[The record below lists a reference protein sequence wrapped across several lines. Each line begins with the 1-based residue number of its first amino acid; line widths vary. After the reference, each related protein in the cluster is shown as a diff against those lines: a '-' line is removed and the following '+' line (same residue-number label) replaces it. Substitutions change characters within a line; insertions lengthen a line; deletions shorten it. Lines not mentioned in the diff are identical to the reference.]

1 MFQMKNAKRGFA
13 AIMCIMLMVTMI
25 LPFTLMTAFAAG
37 DGMDVILVVDDTRS
51 MLETDPNKLSSVAI
65 NKFVEKLPAGADIRL
80 GITTYSVDILPGSLE
95 LGQNADSI
103 KNFSNT
109 NITQGGKGTD
119 AAVGLN
125 WAVNQLETKSDDTRR
140 KAIILIGDGENSYIV
155 NNQAVR
161 TDADSNNMLNAAI
174 ATAQSKGIEVYTL
187 AMNPTADN
195 FRQYFANIASS
206 TGGKSYEPKTPED
219 LDGIMDEIFTTLTGA
234 DITKADPVDLQ
245 AGQPVTESF
254 NVPDGVFEMNLQCD
268 HQKPIEI
275 YFTDPNGTTYN
286 EGSEGVTV
294 SKEKSYTNFKIHEP
308 VDGKWSVTYKSDIQQ
323 TITPQFIFHADL
335 TVSLSKN
342 QNDIMQKKPV
352 QYIATIMTKGNEI
365 TDDNSLSGF
374 VAKLVITEI
383 DDQGNAGKSKS
394 EKMEVKSGKFVLDY
408 AIDNPGKYEIYA
420 ELVGD
425 KSSIKS
431 NALTIDVAVD
441 PDLMPLWQKLAIGA
455 GILLLLIILFLLYN
469 KTMSGPGGGQVRG
482 NVSIK
487 IVGRQANDETMIF
500 PQDRFDCLQIFGKK
514 NTLSDLVTAYVKRY
528 RINNSSE
535 LAEMSLAQFINSTL
549 SEVTDKVSI
558 CGNKKKQTIVRI
570 PAGFDMQ
577 VDGMDISKPKAL
589 IFNSPEKA
597 IEIRFKNQGC
607 SYTINLIFT
616 KA

>member
-1 MFQMKNAKRGFA
+1 MIQMKNTKRGFA
-13 AIMCIMLMVTMI
+13 AIMCMMLMFTMI
-25 LPFTLMTAFAAG
+25 LPFTSIIAFAAG

-65 NKFVEKLPAGADIRL
+65 NKFVEKLPVGADIRL

-125 WAVNQLETKSDDTRR
+125 WAINQLETKSDDTRR

-187 AMNPTADN
+187 AMNPNADN

-234 DITKADPVDLQ
+234 DITQADPVDLQ
-245 AGQPVTESF
+245 AGQPVTQNF
-254 NVPDGVFEMNLQCD
+254 DVPDGVFEMNLQCD

-286 EGSEGVTV
+286 ESSEGVTV
-294 SKEKSYTNFKIHEP
+294 SKEKTYTNFKIHEP

-323 TITPQFIFHADL
+323 TIVPQFIFHADL

-374 VAKLVITEI
+374 DAKLVITEI
-383 DDQGNAGKSKS
+383 DDQGNAGKSQS

-408 AIDNPGKYEIYA
+408 AIDNPGKYEICA

-455 GILLLLIILFLLYN
+455 GILLLLVILFLLYQ
-469 KTMSGPGGGQVRG
+469 KMTSGDGTGQVRG
-482 NVSIK
+482 NVSLK

-570 PAGFDMQ
+570 PTGFDMQ

>member
-1 MFQMKNAKRGFA
+1 MNQMKNAKRGFA
-13 AIMCIMLMVTMI
+13 TIICLILMFTMM
-25 LPFTLMTAFAAG
+25 LPFTSMVTFAAG

-80 GITTYSVDILPGSLE
+80 GITTYSVDIMPGSLE
-95 LGQNADSI
+95 LGQNADSV
-103 KNFSNT
+103 KNFSKT

-140 KAIILIGDGENSYIV
+140 KAIILIGDGENSYVV

-206 TGGKSYEPKTPED
+206 TGGKSFEPKTPED

-245 AGQPVTESF
+245 AGQPVTQTF
-254 NVPDGVFEMNLQCD
+254 DVPDGVFEMNLQCD

-275 YFTDPNGTTYN
+275 YFTDPSGTTYN

-294 SKEKSYTNFKIHEP
+294 SKEKTYTNFKIHEP

-374 VAKLVITEI
+374 DAKLVITEI

-431 NALTIDVAVD
+431 NTLAIDVAVD
-441 PDLMPLWQKLAIGA
+441 PTLMPLWQKLAIGA
-455 GILLLLIILFLLYN
+455 GILLLLIILFLLYQ
-469 KTMSGPGGGQVRG
+469 KMTSGDGTGQVRG

-500 PQDRFDCLQIFGKK
+500 PQDRFDCLQIFSKK
-514 NTLSDLVTAYVKRY
+514 NTLSDLVNAYVRRY

-535 LAEMSLAQFINSTL
+535 LAEMSLTQFINSTL
-549 SEVTDKVSI
+549 NEVTDKVSI

>member
-1 MFQMKNAKRGFA
+1 MIQMKNARRGFA
-13 AIMCIMLMVTMI
+13 AVMCLLLMFNMI
-25 LPFTLMTAFAAG
+25 LPFTSMIAFAAG

-174 ATAQSKGIEVYTL
+174 AVAQSKGIEVYTL

-245 AGQPVTESF
+245 AGQPVTQNF
-254 NVPDGVFEMNLQCD
+254 DVPDGVFEMNLQCD

-286 EGSEGVTV
+286 EGSEGVAV
-294 SKEKSYTNFKIHEP
+294 SKENSYTNFKIHEP

-323 TITPQFIFHADL
+323 TIVPQFIFHADL

-342 QNDIMQKKPV
+342 QNDILQKTPV
-352 QYIATIMTKGNEI
+352 QYIAKIMTKGNEI

-374 VAKLVITEI
+374 DAKLVITEI

-394 EKMEVKSGKFVLDY
+394 EQMEVKSGKFVLDY
-408 AIDNPGKYEIYA
+408 AINNPGKYEIYA

-431 NALTIDVAVD
+431 NALTIDVALD
-441 PDLMPLWQKLAIGA
+441 GDLLTLWQKLAIGA
-455 GILLLLIILFLLYN
+455 GILLLFVIFFLLYQ
-469 KTMSGPGGGQVRG
+469 KMTSGDGTGQVRG
-482 NVSIK
+482 NVSLK

-528 RINNSSE
+528 RINNSGE

-570 PAGFDMQ
+570 PTGFNMQ

>member
-1 MFQMKNAKRGFA
+1 MIQMKNAKRGFA
-13 AIMCIMLMVTMI
+13 AIMCIMLMFTMI
-25 LPFTLMTAFAAG
+25 LPFTSMIAFAAG

-195 FRQYFANIASS
+195 FRQYFANIATS

-286 EGSEGVTV
+286 EGSEGVAV

-323 TITPQFIFHADL
+323 TIVPQFIFHADL

-374 VAKLVITEI
+374 DAKLVITEI

-469 KTMSGPGGGQVRG
+469 KTMSGPGCGQVRG

-558 CGNKKKQTIVRI
+558 CGNKKKQTIVKI
-570 PAGFDMQ
+570 PTGFDMQ

>member
-1 MFQMKNAKRGFA
+1 MIQMKNAKRGFA

-125 WAVNQLETKSDDTRR
+125 WAVNQLESKSDDTRR

-245 AGQPVTESF
+245 AGQPVTQSF
-254 NVPDGVFEMNLQCD
+254 DVPDGVFEMNLQCD

-383 DDQGNAGKSKS
+383 DEQGNAGKSKS

-431 NALTIDVAVD
+431 NTLAIDVAVD

-455 GILLLLIILFLLYN
+455 GILLLLIILFLLYQ
-469 KTMSGPGGGQVRG
+469 KMTSGDGTGQVRG

-535 LAEMSLAQFINSTL
+535 LAEMSLAQFINTTL
-549 SEVTDKVSI
+549 NEVTDKVSI

>member
-1 MFQMKNAKRGFA
+1 MNYTKKIGRLLVGIMSLIMVISMIMSFTQMSV
-13 AIMCIMLMVTMI
+13 L
-25 LPFTLMTAFAAG
+25 AAG

-51 MLETDPNKLSSVAI
+51 MQDTDPNKLSSVAI
-65 NKFVEKLPAGADIRL
+65 NKFVEKLPSGADIRL
-80 GITTYSVDILPGSLE
+80 GITTYSVDVMPGSLE
-95 LGQNADSI
+95 LGQNADAI

-119 AAVGLN
+119 AAIGLN
-125 WAVNQLETKSDDTRR
+125 WAVKQLETKSDDTRR

-161 TDADSNNMLNAAI
+161 TDADSNNMLNTSI

-245 AGQPVTESF
+245 AGQPVTQSF
-254 NVPDGVFEMNLQCD
+254 DVPDGVFEMNLQCD

-275 YFTDPNGTTYN
+275 YFTDPSGTTYN
-286 EGSEGVTV
+286 ESSEGVTC
-294 SKEKSYTNFKIHEP
+294 SKENSYTNFKIHEP

-323 TITPQFIFHADL
+323 TIVPQFIFHADL

-352 QYIATIMTKGNEI
+352 QYIATIMTKGQEI

-374 VAKLVITEI
+374 NAKLVITEI
-383 DDQGNAGKSKS
+383 DDQGNAGKSKT

-420 ELVGD
+420 ELVGE

-431 NALTIDVAVD
+431 NALNIDVAVD
-441 PDLMPLWQKLAIGA
+441 PTLMPAWQKIAIIA
-455 GILLLLIILFLLYN
+455 GIILLLLALILLYN
-469 KTMSGPGGGQVRG
+469 KMTSGPGTGPVKG

-500 PQDRFDCLQIFGKK
+500 QQDRFDCEQIFSKK
-514 NTLSDLVTAYVKRY
+514 NTLSDLITAYVKRY

-535 LAEMSLAQFINSTL
+535 LAEMTLTQFINSTL
-549 SEVTDKVSI
+549 TEVSDKVSI
-558 CGNKKKQTIVRI
+558 CGNKKKQIIVGI
-570 PAGFDMQ
+570 PNGYDMQ
-577 VDGMDISKPKAL
+577 VDGMDISKPKTIA
-589 IFNSPEKA
+589 FNSPEKT
-597 IEIRFKNQGC
+597 IEMKFKNQGC

-616 KA
+616 KS

>member
-1 MFQMKNAKRGFA
+1 MNQKKNAKRGFVA
-13 AIMCIMLMVTMI
+13 VMCLLLMFSI
-25 LPFTLMTAFAAG
+25 LLPFASMIAFADG

-51 MLETDPNKLSSVAI
+51 MQETDPNKLSSVAI
-65 NKFVEKLPAGADIRL
+65 NKFVEKLPSGADIKL
-80 GITTYSVDILPGSLE
+80 GITTYSVDVLPGSLE
-95 LGQNADSI
+95 LGQNVDAI
-103 KNFSNT
+103 KQFSKT
-109 NITQGGKGTD
+109 NITQDGKGTD
-119 AAVGLN
+119 AAVGLD

-140 KAIILIGDGENSYIV
+140 KAIILIGDGENSYVV

-174 ATAQSKGIEVYTL
+174 AKAQSKGIEVYTL

-195 FRQYFANIASS
+195 FRQYFANIASN

-219 LDGIMDEIFTTLTGA
+219 LDGIMDDIFTKLTGTN
-234 DITKADPVDLQ
+234 ITTSDPVDLQ
-245 AGQPVTESF
+245 AGQPVTQNF
-254 NVPDGVFEMNLQCD
+254 DVPDGVFEMNLQCD
-268 HQKPIEI
+268 HKKPIEI
-275 YFTDPNGTTYN
+275 YFTDPSGTTYN
-286 EGSEGVTV
+286 EKSPGVTY
-294 SKEKSYTNFKIHEP
+294 SKETTYTNFKIHEP

-323 TITPQFIFHADL
+323 TIVPQFIFHADL

-352 QYIATIMTKGNEI
+352 QYIATVMTKGAEI

-374 VAKLVITEI
+374 DAKLVITEI
-383 DDQGNAGKSKS
+383 DDQGNPGKSKT
-394 EKMEVKSGKFVLDY
+394 EKMEVKSGKFVVDY
-408 AIDNPGKYEIYA
+408 AIDNPGKYEIHA

-431 NALTIDVAVD
+431 NVLAIEVAVD
-441 PDLMPLWQKLAIGA
+441 PTLMPLWQKLAIGL
-455 GILLLLIILFLLYN
+455 GILLLLIILFLLYQ
-469 KTMSGPGGGQVRG
+469 KMTSGDGTGQVRG
-482 NVSIK
+482 YVSIK

-500 PQDRFDCLQIFGKK
+500 PQDKFDCLTVLGKK
-514 NTLSDLVTAYVKRY
+514 NTLTDLVNAYVKRY
-528 RINNSSE
+528 RINNSNE
-535 LAEMSLAQFINSTL
+535 LAEMSLTQFINSTL
-549 SEVTDKVSI
+549 NEVTDKISI

-570 PAGFDMQ
+570 PTGYDMQ

-597 IEIRFKNQGC
+597 IDIKFKNQGC

>member
-1 MFQMKNAKRGFA
+1 MIQMKNAKRGFA
-13 AIMCIMLMVTMI
+13 AIICLILMFTMMF
-25 LPFTLMTAFAAG
+25 PFASMIAFAAG

-80 GITTYSVDILPGSLE
+80 GITTYSVDVMPGSLE
-95 LGQNADSI
+95 LGQNADTI
-103 KNFSNT
+103 KNFSKT

-125 WAVNQLETKSDDTRR
+125 WAVNQLETKSDDSRR

-155 NNQAVR
+155 NNQTVR

-206 TGGKSYEPKTPED
+206 TGGKSFEPKTPED

-245 AGQPVTESF
+245 AGQPVTQSF
-254 NVPDGVFEMNLQCD
+254 DVPDGVFEMNLQCD

-275 YFTDPNGTTYN
+275 YFTDPSGTTYN
-286 EGSEGVTV
+286 EGSEGVAV
-294 SKEKSYTNFKIHEP
+294 SKESTYTNFKIHEP

-323 TITPQFIFHADL
+323 TIVPQFIFHADL

-352 QYIATIMTKGNEI
+352 QYIATVMTKGNEI

-408 AIDNPGKYEIYA
+408 AINNPGKYEVYA

-441 PDLMPLWQKLAIGA
+441 TTLMPLWQKIAIGV
-455 GILLLLIILFLLYN
+455 GILLLLIILFLLYQ
-469 KTMSGPGGGQVRG
+469 KMTSGDGTGQVRG

-514 NTLSDLVTAYVKRY
+514 NTLSDLITAYVKRY

-535 LAEMSLAQFINSTL
+535 LAEMSLTQFINSTL
-549 SEVTDKVSI
+549 NEVTDKVSI

-570 PAGFDMQ
+570 PTGYDMQ

>member
-431 NALTIDVAVD
+431 NSLTIDVAVD

-558 CGNKKKQTIVRI
+558 CGNKKKQTIVKI
-570 PAGFDMQ
+570 PTGFDMQ

>member
-1 MFQMKNAKRGFA
+1 MIQMKNAKRGFA

-80 GITTYSVDILPGSLE
+80 GITTYSVDIMPGSLE
-95 LGQNADSI
+95 LGQNADSV
-103 KNFSNT
+103 KNFSKT

-125 WAVNQLETKSDDTRR
+125 WAVNQLETKSDAARR

-206 TGGKSYEPKTPED
+206 TGGKSFEPKTPED

-234 DITKADPVDLQ
+234 DITKGDPVDLQ

-286 EGSEGVTV
+286 EGSSGVTV
-294 SKEKSYTNFKIHEP
+294 SKEKTYTNFKIHEP
-308 VDGKWSVTYKSDIQQ
+308 VDGKWSVTYKSDVQQ
-323 TITPQFIFHADL
+323 TIVPQFIFHADL

-374 VAKLVITEI
+374 DAKLVITEI

-394 EKMEVKSGKFVLDY
+394 HKMEVKSGKFVLDH

-431 NALTIDVAVD
+431 NALTVDVAVD
-441 PDLMPLWQKLAIGA
+441 PTLMPMWQKLAIGA
-455 GILLLLIILFLLYN
+455 GILLLLIILFLLYQ
-469 KTMSGPGGGQVRG
+469 KMTSGDGTGQVRG

-535 LAEMSLAQFINSTL
+535 LAEMSLAQFINTTL
-549 SEVTDKVSI
+549 NEVTDKVSI

>member
-1 MFQMKNAKRGFA
+1 MNRTRKSSRLLVG
-13 AIMCIMLMVTMI
+13 ILSLMLMLSMMM
-25 LPFTLMTAFAAG
+25 PFTQMSVLAAG

-65 NKFVEKLPAGADIRL
+65 NKFVEKLPSGADIRL
-80 GITTYSVDILPGSLE
+80 GITTYSVDVMPGSLE
-95 LGQNADSI
+95 LGQNADAI

-125 WAVNQLETKSDDTRR
+125 WAVKQLESKSDNTRR

-161 TDADSNNMLNAAI
+161 TDAESNNMLNTAI

-245 AGQPVTESF
+245 AGQPVTQSF
-254 NVPDGVFEMNLQCD
+254 DVPDGVFEMNLQCD

-275 YFTDPNGTTYN
+275 YFTDPSGTTYN
-286 EGSEGVTV
+286 ESSEGVTC
-294 SKEKSYTNFKIHEP
+294 SKENSYTNFKIHEP

-323 TITPQFIFHADL
+323 TIVPQFIFHADL

-352 QYIATIMTKGNEI
+352 QYIATIMTKGQEI
-365 TDDNSLSGF
+365 TDDQSLSGF
-374 VAKLVITEI
+374 NAKLVITEI
-383 DDQGNAGKSKS
+383 DDQGNAGKSKT
-394 EKMEVKSGKFVLDY
+394 EKMEVKSGKFVIDY

-420 ELVGD
+420 ELVGE

-441 PDLMPLWQKLAIGA
+441 PTLMPLWQKIAIIA
-455 GILLLLIILFLLYN
+455 GIILLLLALIILYN
-469 KTMSGPGGGQVRG
+469 KMTAGPGTGLVRG

-500 PQDRFDCLQIFGKK
+500 QQDRFDCEQVFGKK
-514 NTLSDLVTAYVKRY
+514 NTLSDLISKYVQRY
-528 RINNSSE
+528 RINNTNE
-535 LAEMSLAQFINSTL
+535 LAEMTLTQFINSTL
-549 SEVTDKVSI
+549 NEVTDKVSI
-558 CGNKKKQTIVRI
+558 CGNKKKQTIVGI
-570 PAGFDMQ
+570 PAGYEMQ
-577 VDGMDISKPKAL
+577 VDGMDITKAKT
-589 IFNSPEKA
+589 ITFSSPEKQ
-597 IEIRFKNQGC
+597 IEMRFKNQGC
-607 SYTINLIFT
+607 AYTITLIFT
-616 KA
+616 RA

>member
-1 MFQMKNAKRGFA
+1 
-13 AIMCIMLMVTMI
+13 MI
-25 LPFTLMTAFAAG
+25 FL
-37 DGMDVILVVDDTRS
+37 
-51 MLETDPNKLSSVAI
+51 
-65 NKFVEKLPAGADIRL
+65 
-80 GITTYSVDILPGSLE
+80 Y
-95 LGQNADSI
+95 
-103 KNFSNT
+103 
-109 NITQGGKGTD
+109 
-119 AAVGLN
+119 
-125 WAVNQLETKSDDTRR
+125 
-140 KAIILIGDGENSYIV
+140 
-155 NNQAVR
+155 
-161 TDADSNNMLNAAI
+161 
-174 ATAQSKGIEVYTL
+174 
-187 AMNPTADN
+187 
-195 FRQYFANIASS
+195 
-206 TGGKSYEPKTPED
+206 
-219 LDGIMDEIFTTLTGA
+219 
-234 DITKADPVDLQ
+234 
-245 AGQPVTESF
+245 
-254 NVPDGVFEMNLQCD
+254 
-268 HQKPIEI
+268 
-275 YFTDPNGTTYN
+275 
-286 EGSEGVTV
+286 
-294 SKEKSYTNFKIHEP
+294 YTNFKIHEP

-431 NALTIDVAVD
+431 NTLAIDVAVD

-455 GILLLLIILFLLYN
+455 GILLLLIILFLLYQ
-469 KTMSGPGGGQVRG
+469 KMTSGDGTGQVRG

-535 LAEMSLAQFINSTL
+535 LAEMSLAQFINTTL
-549 SEVTDKVSI
+549 NEVTDKVSI

>member
-174 ATAQSKGIEVYTL
+174 ATAKSKGIEVYTL

-245 AGQPVTESF
+245 AGQPVTQSF
-254 NVPDGVFEMNLQCD
+254 DVPDGVFEMNLQCD

-431 NALTIDVAVD
+431 NTLAIDVAVD

-455 GILLLLIILFLLYN
+455 GILLLLIILFLLYQ
-469 KTMSGPGGGQVRG
+469 KMTSGDGTGQVRG

-535 LAEMSLAQFINSTL
+535 LAEMSLAQFINTTL
-549 SEVTDKVSI
+549 NEVTDKVSI

>member
-1 MFQMKNAKRGFA
+1 MIQMKNAKRGFV
-13 AIMCIMLMVTMI
+13 AIMCIMIMFTMM
-25 LPFTLMTAFAAG
+25 LPFTSIIAFAAG

-80 GITTYSVDILPGSLE
+80 GITTYSVDIMPGSLE
-95 LGQNADSI
+95 LGQNADAI

-109 NITQGGKGTD
+109 NITQSGKGTD

-125 WAVNQLETKSDDTRR
+125 WAVNQLEAKSDDTRR

-187 AMNPTADN
+187 AMNPSADN

-234 DITKADPVDLQ
+234 DINKVDPVDLQ
-245 AGQPVTESF
+245 AGQPVTQNF
-254 NVPDGVFEMNLQCD
+254 DVPDGVFEMNLQCD

-275 YFTDPNGTTYN
+275 YFTDPSGTTYN
-286 EGSEGVTV
+286 EDSEGVAV
-294 SKEKSYTNFKIHEP
+294 SKEKTYTNFKIHEP

-365 TDDNSLSGF
+365 TDGNSLAGF
-374 VAKLVITEI
+374 DAKLVITEI
-383 DDQGNAGKSKS
+383 DDQGNVGKSKS

-431 NALTIDVAVD
+431 NALAIEVAVD
-441 PDLMPLWQKLAIGA
+441 PTLMPLWQKLAIGI
-455 GILLLLIILFLLYN
+455 GILLLLIIIFLLYQ
-469 KTMSGPGGGQVRG
+469 KMTSGDGTGQVRG

-487 IVGRQANDETMIF
+487 IVGRQADGETNIF
-500 PQDRFDCLQIFGKK
+500 AAERFDCLTVFGKK
-514 NTLSDLVTAYVKRY
+514 NTLTDLVNAYVKWY
-528 RINNSSE
+528 RINNQSE
-535 LAEMSLAQFINSTL
+535 LAEMSLTQFINATL
-549 SEVTDKVSI
+549 YEVSDKISI

-570 PAGFDMQ
+570 PTGYDMQ
-577 VDGMDISKPKAL
+577 VDNMDISKPKAL
-589 IFNSPEKA
+589 IFNSPEKT
-597 IEIRFKNQGC
+597 IEIKFKNQGC

-616 KA
+616 KS